1 MKTKFD
7 SRVRIDDGVQDCL
20 FCEILQ
26 TRQREIVA
34 ENDLFL
40 AFPDNFPVNPGHSL
54 IVPKRHVTRLADL
67 SPIEW
72 KGLAEILIALQ
83 AKLNEELSPSGFNY
97 GVNEGEAAGQTIPHL
112 HLHVIPRFW
121 GDVAEPRGGIRN
133 FKKAIVAY

>member
-34 ENDLFL
+34 ENDLFP
-40 AFPDNFPVNPGHSL
+40 AFPDNFPGNPGHSL
-54 IVPKRHVTRLADL
+54 IVPKRPFTRLADL

-72 KGLAEILIALQ
+72 KRPAESLIALH
-83 AKLNEELSPSGFNY
+83 AKLNEGLSPSGFNSV
-97 GVNEGEAAGQTIPHL
+97 VND
-112 HLHVIPRFW
+112 R
-121 GDVAEPRGGIRN
+121 
-133 FKKAIVAY
+133 